1 MERVVTALLE
11 LSLPMAAVIALLLA
25 AGPLLGRRFAAKW
38 RWWAW
43 LLLAVRLLVPVEIS
57 LPQPVLTL
65 PQPQAEITYT
75 LPQKAEPILPG
86 ERFSE
91 TPLQV
96 LPGGEEALPS
106 AQRPYEQLAQD
117 TPQPVQTP
125 QAAQAASTTATVKGG
140 WLRLR
145 AQPSFDAVTITSYY
159 SGTVVTVLGTSGK
172 WYQVTTPD
180 GRSGYMYGDYLTVN
194 TGSSGG
200 GTPSGSWENIWL
212 MESCL

>member
-75 LPQKAEPILPG
+75 LPQKAAPILPG

-96 LPGGEEALPS
+96 LPGGEE
-106 AQRPYEQLAQD
+106 
-117 TPQPVQTP
+117 V
-125 QAAQAASTTATVKGG
+125 
-140 WLRLR
+140 
-145 AQPSFDAVTITSYY
+145 
-159 SGTVVTVLGTSGK
+159 
-172 WYQVTTPD
+172 
-180 GRSGYMYGDYLTVN
+180 
-194 TGSSGG
+194 
-200 GTPSGSWENIWL
+200 
-212 MESCL
+212 